1 MIDLLYYVHIINPYN
16 GVKQIFENKVYD
28 NNQSGLG
35 KNNLI
40 KFTLILAGLLII
52 FLYGVGN
59 VSASADN
66 QTVQAPHTTLKISS
80 INPANNSVNVP
91 MNKTIK
97 ITFNNT
103 IKSGSK
109 WIELKNSKGTLIPIN
124 TSITGKILTIN
135 PKLLNYGRYT
145 LILHT
150 GSVTDLSGNNLEYWT
165 STFMVGYDI
174 SIFDSTVGGNVL
186 NNPII
191 KQNIPKTDLSNQIF
205 QMTKYGSV
213 IVKLGNGNGP
223 KVLISVGV
231 HGNEPQA
238 NIAIMKYLEII
249 KNKQF
254 NGTLYVIPFDIPK
267 NTALN
272 TRYYNGSDPNRIANI
287 KGTPSWK
294 IVQFAKNNGIKYLID
309 MHSGGG
315 VGKNGFIYHNAAST
329 QQEKNIVAYIKSK
342 TGCSTGVDKADNP
355 GMIRIASH
363 NYGINSITLETERDT
378 TPVNSAAE
386 AEFKLILAAAEYLG
400 FP

>member
-1 MIDLLYYVHIINPYN
+1 MDKLNIHFKDRFNILCTYYKPIN
-16 GVKQIFENKVYD
+16 GVKQIFENKSYD
-28 NNQSGLG
+28 NNQIGLG

-52 FLYGVGN
+52 FSYGVGN
-59 VSASADN
+59 ASASADN
-66 QTVQAPHTTLKISS
+66 QTVQAPVTQHTTLKISS
-80 INPANNSVNVP
+80 INPANNSINVP

-109 WIELKNSKGTLIPIN
+109 WIGLKNSKGTLIPIN

-135 PKLLNYGRYT
+135 PNLLNYGRYT

-150 GSVTDLSGNNLEYWT
+150 GSVTDLSGNNITYWT

-174 SIFDSTVGGNVL
+174 SIFDSTVGGNIL

-191 KQNIPKTDLSNQIF
+191 KQNIPKTDLSNQIS

-267 NTALN
+267 DTALN

-287 KGTPSWK
+287 KGTPGWK

-315 VGKNGFIYHNAAST
+315 VGNNGFIYHNAAST
-329 QQEKNIVAYIKSK
+329 QQEKNIVAYIVSK
-342 TGCSTGVDKADNP
+342 TGCSN
-355 GMIRIASH
+355 RC
-363 NYGINSITLETERDT
+363 R
-378 TPVNSAAE
+378 
-386 AEFKLILAAAEYLG
+386 
-400 FP
+400 